1 MADRSDS
8 TRRPGDAAPDPASPE
23 RREAL
28 GTLARATL
36 AALVAAVA
44 PRVRATAAGDIV
56 GTPED
61 WARWLAAAE
70 EAIAAGVD
78 FWTANAGVRGGEVN
92 GSAAF
97 LPPGSLGGPSFAEP
111 VEQDVLK
118 ASAPPQLAAALGL
131 VSWQAWETMA
141 TSYTLSVPRAFR
153 DFAAVAAIEVPPTS
167 LKPIRLRKGMASG
180 GVGITVEVLT
190 EVFADVLGGPATD
203 PVGAAALADF
213 ARWYERG
220 FKRWF
225 GKARL
230 VHLVGKGPIPS
241 FAPPYVPVGP
251 VVAGDVEGDAVLLAP
266 TFG

>member
-1 MADRSDS
+1 
-8 TRRPGDAAPDPASPE
+8 
-23 RREAL
+23 
-28 GTLARATL
+28 
-36 AALVAAVA
+36 
-44 PRVRATAAGDIV
+44 VRAAAAGDIV
-56 GTPED
+56 GTPQD
-61 WARWLAAAE
+61 WARWVTAAE

-78 FWTANAGVRGGEVN
+78 FWTANADVRGGEVN

-97 LPPGSLGGPSFAEP
+97 LPPGSLGGPSFADA
-111 VEQDVLK
+111 VEQEVQK
-118 ASAPPQLAAALGL
+118 AGAPPQVAAALGL

-153 DFAAVAAIEVPPTS
+153 DFAAVAAIEVPPTP
-167 LKPIRLRKGMASG
+167 LKPTRLRKGMASG
-180 GVGITVEVLT
+180 GIGITVEVLT
-190 EVFADVLGGPATD
+190 EVFADLLGPAID

-230 VHLVGKGPIPS
+230 VNLLGKGPVPS
-241 FAPPYVPVGP
+241 FGPPYVPVGP

-266 TFG
+266 AFG